1 MKFDAIQSRHLI
13 DTYLSLQWCRENFV
27 VPLGSTPEG
36 ESASTYSK
44 HQAATGEKFLVI
56 AIGDLSYLATIGD
69 FIQKRL
75 SGFTLQFT
83 ELQPKDIEGM
93 LESISKILVGRI
105 PVEINDIKG
114 FHASVEMFFKR
125 LARY

>member
-1 MKFDAIQSRHLI
+1 MKFDATESRLLI

-36 ESASTYSK
+36 ESSSTWSK
-44 HQAATGEKFLVI
+44 HQQPTAEKGLVI
-56 AIGDLSYLATIGD
+56 ALGNFTHLATIGE
-69 FIQKRL
+69 FIQTRF
-75 SGFTLQFT
+75 SGFTVQFT
-83 ELQPKDIEGM
+83 ELPAKDIEGM